1 MPLPPSHWLY
11 GKTGMTFVY
20 LLQSMVKLTAFQ
32 EPHACLILVTVI
44 CLGFASCVW
53 PLSIPVEQGEAGSRA
68 LLRDS
73 IGVA

>member
-1 MPLPPSHWLY
+1 
-11 GKTGMTFVY
+11 
-20 LLQSMVKLTAFQ
+20 MVKLTAFQ
-32 EPHACLILVTVI
+32 EPHARLTLVTVI